1 MPFVIT
7 AGTIIFESFMNIC
20 YTLSHVRLTQGF
32 VILLLTI
39 QIIRR
44 ATCSNN
50 TGSTISVFLNKAK
63 GTSPLYVTGPSLF
76 ERAAKAPRMRRECAA
91 NAPRSQRP
99 EGLLVEY
106 KASYCS
112 QFRVYEY

>member
-20 YTLSHVRLTQGF
+20 YTLSHMRLTQGF

-76 ERAAKAPRMRRECAA
+76 AAHSRRIHGAFAA
-91 NAPRSQRP
+91 HSRRIRGAFAAHLQCIHGSW
-99 EGLLVEY
+99 
-106 KASYCS
+106 
-112 QFRVYEY
+112 